1 MLRLSLAF
9 VVLTSAL
16 AWAEAPVDGG
26 RTTRSIGRAGVGTVS
41 DDGGG
46 ALLVNPAAIARREA
60 ARMQIGVLFIDDEMY
75 WLRSLSAPA
84 ARDQSSSRLLPMLA
98 IEGAIGDWILGASI
112 GTTAHSER
120 LLRRPGR
127 IPPSEYGNA
136 FEYRYDGLGG
146 SIRRDT
152 IAIGA
157 ARRVSDTV
165 AIGIGL
171 AASRV
176 AVSELRRIWIGN
188 DALVTRDAS
197 QVPGNPAH
205 DAEFGMSGVGFAP
218 TVTAGVLVAPEDSS
232 IELGASASWSGPA
245 RASGE
250 VNGSVIGQ
258 GRVDVGST
266 AARIE
271 VEQPL
276 AVHTGARWLAERWI
290 VEVGGDL
297 WILPKR
303 AGAPLWRFDD
313 VHVVDTTTVGSPREV
328 ALTELPSRLSTR
340 THGALRAAL
349 DVEVMP
355 GFLWA
360 TTGYAFTTAGT
371 ADARLSP
378 TFGDL
383 GGHTLA
389 IGLEASV
396 AGITMTFGVARTW
409 SVKEP
414 QPVSRWRLDN
424 PFGTGDAEVPDGTY
438 DGSVDVIGLSI
449 DAELWAPD

>member
-1 MLRLSLAF
+1 VLRLCLAF
-9 VVLTSAL
+9 VLLTSAR

-46 ALLVNPAAIARREA
+46 ALLVNPAAIARRDA
-60 ARMQIGVLFIDDEMY
+60 ARMQIGVVFIDDEMY
-75 WLRSLSAPA
+75 WLKSLSSPA

-98 IEGAIGDWILGASI
+98 VEGAIGDWIVGASI

-127 IPPSEYGNA
+127 IPPGEYGNA
-136 FEYRYDGLGG
+136 FEYRYAGLGG

-152 IAIGA
+152 IALGA
-157 ARRVSDTV
+157 SRRVTDTV
-165 AIGIGL
+165 AIGLGL

-188 DALVTRDAS
+188 DALQMRDPT
-197 QVPGNPAH
+197 QVPGDPAH
-205 DAEFGMSGVGFAP
+205 DAELGMSGAGFAP

-232 IELGASASWSGPA
+232 IELGPSACGPGPA
-245 RASGE
+245 RASGD
-250 VNGSVIGQ
+250 VSGSVMGQ
-258 GRVDVGST
+258 GRIDFGST
-266 AARIE
+266 NARIE
-271 VEQPL
+271 VEQPIAL
-276 AVHTGARWLAERWI
+276 HTGARWLAERWS

-313 VHVVDTTTVGSPREV
+313 VHVVDTTIVGSPRDV
-328 ALTELPSRLSTR
+328 ALAKLPSRLSTR

-349 DVEVMP
+349 DLELMP

-383 GGHTLA
+383 GGHTAA
-389 IGLEASV
+389 IGVEASV
-396 AGITMTFGVARTW
+396 AGITITFGVARTW

>member
-1 MLRLSLAF
+1 VLRLGLAF
-9 VVLTSAL
+9 VLLTSAL
-16 AWAEAPVDGG
+16 AWAEAPVDGN
-26 RTTRSIGRAGVGTVS
+26 RTSRSVGRAGVGMVS

-60 ARMQIGVLFIDDEMY
+60 ARMQVGVLFIDDEMY
-75 WLRSLSAPA
+75 WLQSLSSPA

-98 IEGAIGDWILGASI
+98 VEGAIGDWIVGASI

-127 IPPSEYGNA
+127 IPQSEYGNA

-152 IAIGA
+152 IALGVS
-157 ARRVSDTV
+157 RRVTDTV
-165 AIGIGL
+165 AIGLSVAG
-171 AASRV
+171 SRV
-176 AVSELRRIWIGN
+176 AVSELRRIWMGN
-188 DALVTRDAS
+188 DALEARDPT
-197 QVPGNPAH
+197 QVPGDPAQ
-205 DAEFGMSGVGFAP
+205 DAELGMSGAGFAP

-245 RASGE
+245 RARGD
-250 VNGSVIGQ
+250 VGGSVMGQ
-258 GRVDVGST
+258 GHLDFGST
-266 AARIE
+266 NARIE
-271 VEQPL
+271 VEQPIAL
-276 AVHTGARWLAERWI
+276 HTGARWLAERWS
-290 VEVGGDL
+290 VEIGGDL
-297 WILPKR
+297 WIVPKR

-313 VHVVDTTTVGSPREV
+313 VRVVDTTIVGSPRDV
-328 ALTELPSRLSTR
+328 ALASLPSRLSTR

-349 DVEVMP
+349 DLELMP

-360 TTGYAFTTAGT
+360 TSGYAFTTAGT

-383 GGHTLA
+383 GGHTAA
-389 IGLEASV
+389 IGVEASV
-396 AGITMTFGVARTW
+396 AGITITFGVARTW
-409 SVKEP
+409 SVKEHE
-414 QPVSRWRLDN
+414 PVSRWRLDN
-424 PFGTGDAEVPDGTY
+424 PFGTGDAEVPAGTY

>member
-1 MLRLSLAF
+1 MLRLGLAF
-9 VVLTSAL
+9 VLLTSAV
-16 AWAEAPVDGG
+16 AWAEAPVVGG

-46 ALLVNPAAIARREA
+46 ALLVNPAAIARRDA

-75 WLRSLSAPA
+75 WLKSLSSPA

-98 IEGAIGDWILGASI
+98 VEGAIGDWILGASI

-127 IPPSEYGNA
+127 IPSTEYGNA

-146 SIRRDT
+146 SLRRDT
-152 IAIGA
+152 IALGA
-157 ARRVSDTV
+157 AHRIGDTV
-165 AIGIGL
+165 AVGVGIAG
-171 AASRV
+171 SRV
-176 AVSELRRIWIGN
+176 AVSELRRIWVGN
-188 DALVTRDAS
+188 DALVMKDAS

-205 DAEFGMSGVGFAP
+205 DAELGMSGSGFTP

-232 IELGASASWSGPA
+232 IELAASASWSAPA
-245 RASGE
+245 RATGDVSG
-250 VNGSVIGQ
+250 SMIQQ
-258 GRVDVGST
+258 GRIEFGST
-266 AARIE
+266 NARIE
-271 VEQPL
+271 VEQPV

-297 WILPKR
+297 WIVPKR
-303 AGAPLWRFDD
+303 AASPVWRFDD
-313 VHVVDTTTVGSPREV
+313 VHIVDTTTVGSPRDV
-328 ALTELPSRLSTR
+328 ALAELPSRLSTR
-340 THGALRAAL
+340 THGALRAAFDL
-349 DVEVMP
+349 ELMP

-360 TTGYAFTTAGT
+360 TTGYAYTTAGT

-389 IGLEASV
+389 IGVEASV
-396 AGITMTFGVARTW
+396 AGVTITFGVARTW

-438 DGSVDVIGLSI
+438 DGSVDMIGLSI